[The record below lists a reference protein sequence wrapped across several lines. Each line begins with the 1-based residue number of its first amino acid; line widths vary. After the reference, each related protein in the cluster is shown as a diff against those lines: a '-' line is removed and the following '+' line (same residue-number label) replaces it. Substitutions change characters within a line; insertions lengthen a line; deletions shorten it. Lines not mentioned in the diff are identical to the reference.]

1 MLQDALF
8 SAVIKQQNDFLFLQ
22 ANISICMQDLFSAKA
37 KGGSEYYMFIFV
49 IYFVVPVII
58 ISVCYTRVF
67 YILYSD
73 ISSVEVQNEVKYP
86 FQCTTIINDICSI
99 CVYL

>member
-1 MLQDALF
+1 
-8 SAVIKQQNDFLFLQ
+8 
-22 ANISICMQDLFSAKA
+22 MQDLFSVKA

-49 IYFVVPVII
+49 IYFVIPVVI

-73 ISSVEVQNEVKYP
+73 ISSVEVQNEVRYP
-86 FQCTTIINDICSI
+86 YQYTTSTFFLSLPVCLAPSFSEFNR
-99 CVYL
+99 VYVNKHTWVVGLRPTVQQ

>member
-1 MLQDALF
+1 MSHVHNYTF
-8 SAVIKQQNDFLFLQ
+8 FVNDSDLCLFLQ

-58 ISVCYTRVF
+58 ISICYTRVF

-73 ISSVEVQNEVKYP
+73 ISSVEVQNEVRYSY
-86 FQCTTIINDICSI
+86 QYTSIISA
-99 CVYL
+99 VQYV